1 MSEVRE
7 IIDRIM
13 NSTFGKEVEAH
24 EKIHESE
31 TCPDC
36 GSQIVPSEGCA
47 FCPSCGWSPCK

>member
-1 MSEVRE
+1 MSEVTE
-7 IIDRIM
+7 LIDRIM
-13 NSTFGKEVEAH
+13 TGAAGVDEPKADEDPT
-24 EKIHESE
+24 